1 MTLAERNATRA
12 EQTRDRALA
21 QGLARFPPDGGGPLG
36 PDRYHLPDTF
46 TLAQWRAV
54 RLAPIVAHRS
64 AIRN

>member
-1 MTLAERNATRA
+1 MTLDIRNALRA

-46 TLAQWRAV
+46 TLDEWKRV
-54 RLAPIVAHRS
+54 RLAPIERGA
-64 AIRN
+64 